1 MKKPVWI
8 LLLAAFIL
16 YLMTGLSQVRPG
28 EVGVVR
34 RLGRV
39 VEELARPGLY
49 WGWPWGLGRVDRL
62 AVDEQRHLLIGF
74 AGEEDPVADKL
85 PLGQVLT
92 ADDQLLNIRLS
103 VYFRVE
109 EAGARNFVV
118 NQQRVQTILTRLA
131 EEGLVATLGSQ
142 QAGPVL
148 LGKAHGLE
156 ASLQKLLTRRVRE
169 LNLGL
174 QIDSVNVVY
183 AQPPADLVEVYRQV
197 NRARTQREIM
207 EREAQ
212 SRRSTEISSARQDAS
227 RILAEAHASAQEK
240 LARSKAEA
248 ERFLALKASLPTDPM
263 ARHSALLSYYL
274 TEMQAILSRMQVRTI
289 TDQGIDQ
296 TIILPGSGR

>member
-1 MKKPVWI
+1 MKKPTW
-8 LLLAAFIL
+8 LLLVGVLAL
-16 YLMTGLSQVRPG
+16 YLMTGLTQVRPG

-39 VEELARPGLY
+39 AEELARPGLH

-74 AGEEDPVADKL
+74 VGEDDPVAGKL
-85 PLGQVLT
+85 PVGQVLT
-92 ADDQLLNIRLS
+92 ADDQLLNLRVS
-103 VYFRVE
+103 VYYRVE
-109 EAGARNFVV
+109 ESGARDFVA
-118 NQQRVQTILTRLA
+118 NQDRLETILTRLA
-131 EEGLVATLGSQ
+131 EECLVAALGNQ
-142 QAGPVL
+142 RAGPVL
-148 LGKAHGLE
+148 LGQAHDME
-156 ASLQKLLTRRVRE
+156 ASLQVMLAKRVRE

-174 QIDSVNVVY
+174 RIDSVNVVY

-212 SRRSTEISSARQDAS
+212 SRRSTEISAAKQDAS
-227 RILAEAHASAQEK
+227 RILAEAQAAAQEK
-240 LARSKAEA
+240 LARSRAEA
-248 ERFLALKASLPTDPM
+248 ERFLALKASLPTDPA
-263 ARHSALLSYYL
+263 ARQAALLSYYL
-274 TEMQAILSRMQVRTI
+274 AEMQAILSRMQVRTI